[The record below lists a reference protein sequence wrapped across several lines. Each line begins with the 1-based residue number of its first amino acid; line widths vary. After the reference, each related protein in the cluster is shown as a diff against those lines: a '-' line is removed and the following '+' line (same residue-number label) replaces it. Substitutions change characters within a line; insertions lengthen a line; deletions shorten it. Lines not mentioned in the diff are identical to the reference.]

1 MQISMRKSIV
11 SKLLLCLDNR
21 ILYIEENAQIKDTY
35 NIMDKSWNT
44 FLNKK
49 EARYERINLVWVYL
63 HKVPSQE
70 K

>member
-1 MQISMRKSIV
+1 MQISMSRTIV

-21 ILYIEENAQIKDTY
+21 ILYIQENAQIKDTC
-35 NIMDKSWNT
+35 NTIDKAWNT

-49 EARYERINLVWVYL
+49 EARYERINIIWVYL